1 MSWGQ
6 PFQAAWRHATPVS
19 QAAARKAVLSPEQAA
34 RSLSDEISH
43 SLQLLM
49 YAAEDMQRHDA
60 IARQNA
66 SGATMSS
73 NVIRQAMDDVRK
85 GRVPA
90 ERSEKHL
97 QQAIREADKLAQ
109 SATVPSLTPA
119 LGNPAGVT
127 VRYRSLRR
135 QLEDQIADAHSRF
148 RAATGDVDSNNAM
161 ADSPSSL
168 PNTQLASVIVD
179 ALVTINT
186 IFLEHKSVDDPVAPL
201 PQPASP
207 PSQEAN
213 VVCLTPRA

>member
-6 PFQAAWRHATPVS
+6 PFQSAWRHATPVS

-49 YAAEDMQRHDA
+49 YAAEDMQRQDA
-60 IARQNA
+60 IARQN
-66 SGATMSS
+66 GPGTTMSS

-109 SATVPSLTPA
+109 SPNVLSLTPA
-119 LGNPAGVT
+119 SGNPASVT

-148 RAATGDVDSNNAM
+148 RAATGDANSNNAM
-161 ADSPSSL
+161 AGSSSL